1 MGIVDAFSKEDRVEV
16 KFSDFYNLI
25 KEATKAELLTNGIN
39 CETPHAYMREMMTGK
54 REEDAHTHTDMTI
67 HIKPIISGI
76 DVGSGE
82 DETPLPWETPGPEE
96 PETGG
101 AEDE

>member
-1 MGIVDAFSKEDRVEV
+1 MEV
-16 KFSDFYNLI
+16 KFSDFYSLI
-25 KEATKAELLTNGIN
+25 KESTKAELLMNGTN
-39 CETPHAYMREMMTGK
+39 CETPYAYMREMMTGK

-76 DVGSGE
+76 DIGKGE
-82 DETPLPWETPGPEE
+82 SESPLPWETPGEGENAQE

-101 AEDE
+101 AADE

>member
-25 KEATKAELLTNGIN
+25 KESIKAELLTNGIN

-54 REEDAHTHTDMTI
+54 REEDAHSNSVRTI
-67 HIKPIISGI
+67 HIVAETEQDQDPF
-76 DVGSGE
+76 E
-82 DETPLPWETPGPEE
+82 DADKA
-96 PETGG
+96 G
-101 AEDE
+101 AEDQAESEG